1 MIKNHGKYFAL
12 IAGWLIT
19 MMIIVGGS
27 IFYKKFQGA
36 EYDERA
42 IPYLKGVIPE
52 ISQWNPVK
60 TKALMVPEIAAT
72 IPDEKFARAM
82 TFFSQ
87 LGALQSM
94 DEPGFEK
101 AFIDE
106 ETDLGKQTIIEYNV
120 VTHYEN
126 GEAEINF
133 KLLERDGRFQI
144 YRFNFSS
151 EVLLPE

>member
-1 MIKNHGKYFAL
+1 MKKHGKYFAL
-12 IAGWLIT
+12 IAFWVISML
-19 MMIIVGGS
+19 IIVGGS

-36 EYDERA
+36 EYDQLA
-42 IPYLKGVIPE
+42 IPYLKTVIPE
-52 ISQWNPVK
+52 ISQWDPAK

-72 IPDEKFARAM
+72 IPDDKFARAM
-82 TFFSQ
+82 EFFSQ
-87 LGALQSM
+87 LGTLQAM

-101 AFIDE
+101 AFIDQ
-106 ETDLGKQTIIEYNV
+106 ETDLGTQTIIEYNV
-120 VTHYEN
+120 DTRYQQ
-126 GEAEINF
+126 GDAEINF